1 MQSLQLFS
9 NFNLNILKRF
19 LSIEYS
25 GTYEVTDNSMLSL
38 NSFLSEDI
46 TIENDSAEL
55 AFIWFSPESIS
66 PSFQKALNGDNYS
79 YKQVT
84 KEFEEFLVSF
94 LI

>member
-9 NFNLNILKRF
+9 NFNLNVLKRF

-38 NSFLSEDI
+38 NSLLSEDI

-55 AFIWFSPESIS
+55 MLATLPPTTFGRS
-66 PSFQKALNGDNYS
+66 
-79 YKQVT
+79 
-84 KEFEEFLVSF
+84 
-94 LI
+94 